1 MNTPAGRIPKARRT
15 AVKGAS
21 MKDYRNPLIRK
32 QVSVYLPAPEWRA
45 LRDESV
51 RRGLPMAELC
61 RRCLGPGLERLR
73 RTPEADP
80 ADDPRRPPGGR
91 RRGSRRED

>member
-1 MNTPAGRIPKARRT
+1 VNTPAGDQPDARRP

-32 QVSVYLPAPEWRA
+32 QVSIYLPAAEWRT

-51 RRGLPMAELC
+51 RRGVPMAELC

-73 RTPEADP
+73 NAPEPDP
-80 ADDPRRPPGGR
+80 ADDPRRPPGGK
-91 RRGSRRED
+91 RGSRRKE